1 MTAPMMPNIS
11 GYKKKSIPNFTPEQM
26 QLFQSLFQHL
36 QPGSY
41 LARLAG
47 GEEGMFDEM
56 EAPALRQFSGTLGNI
71 GSKFAGMGQG
81 AMRSSG
87 FKNTLSQAASDF
99 SQDLQSRRQELQRQA
114 IMDLLG
120 LSGQLLG
127 QQPYQSTYQPKQPSF
142 LQSLVGGASS
152 GAIGG
157 VGKLLGG
164 LF

>member
-11 GYKKKSIPNFTPEQM
+11 GYKKKSLPNFTPEQM

-41 LARLAG
+41 LSKLAG
-47 GEEGMFDEM
+47 GDEELFNEM

-127 QQPYQSTYQPKQPSF
+127 QKPYESMYQPKGGNF
-142 LQSLVGGASS
+142 LQSLLGAGAGGAL
-152 GAIGG
+152 GGIG
-157 VGKLLGG
+157 KMLGG